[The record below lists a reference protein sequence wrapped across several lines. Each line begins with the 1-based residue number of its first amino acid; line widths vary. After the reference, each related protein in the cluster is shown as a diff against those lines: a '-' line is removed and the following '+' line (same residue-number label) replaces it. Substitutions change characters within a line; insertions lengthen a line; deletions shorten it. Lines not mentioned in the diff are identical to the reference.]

1 MASLLLP
8 FTLSFTSSW
17 PSWLIQRTLFEGL
30 TLSFH
35 CQCMENGM
43 LAWNHVHFHAIPWH
57 HWLSVSSPNYT
68 PRLVCLLAKWFMIY
82 HFTDEQVRLF
92 NSLSFFPLKS
102 SFIFML
108 YLYSTLF
115 AYHRVPTYAKRFSC
129 YITKFDHFDPIRQ
142 LTRQFSK
149 RCKINFPSS
158 RVDSARAIN

>member
-1 MASLLLP
+1 
-8 FTLSFTSSW
+8 
-17 PSWLIQRTLFEGL
+17 
-30 TLSFH
+30 
-35 CQCMENGM
+35 
-43 LAWNHVHFHAIPWH
+43 
-57 HWLSVSSPNYT
+57 
-68 PRLVCLLAKWFMIY
+68 MIY

-102 SFIFML
+102 NFIFML

-149 RCKINFPSS
+149 RCKINFPSL
-158 RVDSARAIN
+158 RVDSAQLIKMRRIKAPITLYRIATERRDFFTGLGSCLHYATIIGGDMKSNPVCAEAV